1 MVKVQ
6 LNIPEYL
13 NRFLGIQ
20 KEIYGVSD
28 KREAIIRIIDEKL
41 SKDKKLMN
49 TLKKQSREVRCIHE

>member
-6 LNIPEYL
+6 LDIPEYL

-20 KEIYGVSD
+20 KEIYGVGD
-28 KREAIIRIIDEKL
+28 KREAIIRILNEKL

-49 TLKKQSREVRCIHE
+49 TLKKQSRLV